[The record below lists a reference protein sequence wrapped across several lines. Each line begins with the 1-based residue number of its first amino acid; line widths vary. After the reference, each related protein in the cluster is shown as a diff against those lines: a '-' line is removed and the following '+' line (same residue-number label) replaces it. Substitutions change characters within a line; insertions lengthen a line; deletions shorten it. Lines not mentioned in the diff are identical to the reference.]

1 MKLHKNYAVLG
12 LGRYGRAVAD
22 ELVRNGAEVLC
33 VDMDPETVEDA
44 AAYLPLCKCADITD
58 PGVLDKLGISNID
71 VAVIAMGGNFEASV
85 MTAMLCKD
93 AGVGEVIVKC
103 KDEMHRKIMLKTGA
117 DKALI
122 PEYESGVRL
131 AKNLMS
137 AGFIDMAE
145 ISDDVSVV
153 ELEVKKEWVGKSL
166 VQLRLREKYSL
177 NVVAVKNNGEVNIDI
192 DPNDELE
199 SGARLIVVARTDKL
213 RKLM

>member
-22 ELVRNGAEVLC
+22 ELVRSGAEVLC

-44 AAYLPLCKCADITD
+44 AAYLPVCKCADITD

-85 MTAMLCKD
+85 MAAMLCRE

-103 KDEMHRKIMLKTGA
+103 RDEIHRKIMLKTGA
-117 DKALI
+117 DKALV
-122 PEYESGVRL
+122 PEHESGVRL

-145 ISDDVSVV
+145 ISDEVSVV
-153 ELEVKKEWVGKSL
+153 EMETKSEWVGKSL
-166 VQLRLREKYSL
+166 AELKLRDKYSL
-177 NVVAVKNNGEVNIDI
+177 NVVAVKKGSDVTTDI
-192 DPNDELE
+192 APHAPIEAG
-199 SGARLIVVARTDKL
+199 SSLIVVAKTDKL

>member
-177 NVVAVKNNGEVNIDI
+177 NVVAVKNKGEVNIDI